1 MIPHFRRD
9 DIAMI
14 TIHDTETAK
23 QILVAAFNVMN
34 PGTPT
39 TVELCDSIPGNEG
52 YEVVAKILS
61 AHFYVAMEQSRSL
74 GEDIASVPL
83 EFFQGSE
90 RARTAVMKT
99 LGDSMRSDKLEEAQV
114 IAACAKLKVPY
125 DNDQALIMVQ

>member
-39 TVELCDSIPGNEG
+39 TV
-52 YEVVAKILS
+52 
-61 AHFYVAMEQSRSL
+61 
-74 GEDIASVPL
+74 
-83 EFFQGSE
+83 
-90 RARTAVMKT
+90 
-99 LGDSMRSDKLEEAQV
+99 
-114 IAACAKLKVPY
+114 
-125 DNDQALIMVQ
+125 